1 MEKISIISDRIIRIG
16 FGLLFILVPLILTP
30 WNYELFEY
38 NKMMITYGLSS
49 LIIGAWLVNMIVR
62 NEIRI
67 RRTPLD
73 IPIILFVLSQLVS
86 TLFSMDPHVSWFGY
100 YSRFNGGM
108 FSVLTYVSLYY
119 AFVSNF
125 IPQSDHTS
133 EDRKWKIENGKNKK
147 FSIFNHPSSTPT
159 YLSSI
164 IYRLLT
170 VILITGLIVSLYGI
184 AEHFGIDKNI
194 WIQDVQNRVFSTLGQ
209 PNWLAAYLIALIPI
223 GYAMGLTRM
232 SNVKCQMSNQFQNSK
247 IKNINSLTSTLSFL
261 PLSSIFPALPA
272 GGYFLAS
279 ILFFTTLL
287 WTRSRSGFVAFAVAD
302 VVFWG
307 MILARCHLA
316 RQGDTFKK
324 IRRTAFFIH
333 TMFFLIIIVN
343 GVYVKQIDDWVTIA
357 SWKNRIS
364 KYLILNTKY
373 QLPASGT
380 PSPSLKS
387 EATTSSEN
395 QLDKTPSSPLIESGV
410 TDSGDIRKYVWQG
423 AVNAWRS
430 SFKTFFIGT
439 GTETYAF
446 AFYLYKP
453 IGHNLTSEWDF
464 LYNKAHNEYLNF
476 LATTGI
482 LGLGAYLIVIGS
494 FIFWFLKS
502 QILSQSSRAPKERG
516 DLYNKDCF
524 AIARNDILFIG
535 LFSGW
540 LSILITNFF
549 GFSVVITQ
557 LMFYLFPAM
566 IISLSPQFQNKYFMY
581 PIRWDIRTKKIAAG
595 GVALLSFFLLIALS
609 LTWYSDKQFTR
620 GYHLAR
626 SGYVPQAYQALSSA
640 IALNPTEP
648 IFHDEQGTILSTLA
662 LAAWKEN
669 EATMSQELATLSIK
683 ENDTAL
689 SISPNNVNFWKSRT
703 KIFYAL
709 SPIDPSYLKEA
720 INALEK
726 GLTLSPQDPKMY
738 YNLAILYGQAGLSDK
753 SLEFMKKSIELKP
766 NYRDGY
772 YGLFLLY
779 KEAGMPTEAQQTI
792 NEYLTKVD
800 PTDKEF
806 LELIQ

>member
-16 FGLLFILVPLILTP
+16 FGLLFTLVPLILTP

-38 NKMMITYGLSS
+38 NKMMVTYGLSS
-49 LIIGAWLVNMIVR
+49 VIIGAWLIKMIVG

-67 RRTPLD
+67 KRTPLD

-125 IPQSDHTS
+125 LPLS
-133 EDRKWKIENGKNKK
+133 K
-147 FSIFNHPSSTPT
+147 FEASTPIN
-159 YLSSI
+159 LSSI
-164 IYRLLT
+164 IHRLLQ
-170 VILITGLIVSLYGI
+170 VMLITGLIVSLYGI

-209 PNWLAAYLIALIPI
+209 PNWLAAYLMALIPL
-223 GYAMGLTRM
+223 AMALGLTQI
-232 SNVKCQMSNQFQNSK
+232 SNFKFQISNYKAIFQ
-247 IKNINSLTSTLSFL
+247 
-261 PLSSIFPALPA
+261 SIF
-272 GGYFLAS
+272 YFLLS
-279 ILFFTTLL
+279 IIYFLTLL

-302 VVFWG
+302 VVFW
-307 MILARCHLA
+307 I
-316 RQGDTFKK
+316 FVF
-324 IRRTAFFIH
+324 IRGIPLKGVALKRATIH
-333 TMFFLIIIVN
+333 PFLLIHAVFFLIVILN
-343 GVYVKQIDDWVTIA
+343 GVYVKQIDDWITIKA
-357 SWKNRIS
+357 WQQRFTQFQIS
-364 KYLILNTKY
+364 NFKFQIS
-373 QLPASGT
+373 PSGT
-380 PSPSLKS
+380 PSSSLKP

-395 QLDKTPSSPLIESGV
+395 QLDKTPSAPLIESGV
-410 TDSGDIRKYVWQG
+410 TESGDIRKYVWQG

-430 SFKTFFIGT
+430 SLKTLFIGT

-482 LGLGAYLIVIGS
+482 LGLGTYLIIIGS
-494 FIFWFLKS
+494 FIVWFVFHHNPLQQTYVIPAKAGILKIPG
-502 QILSQSSRAPKERG
+502 Q
-516 DLYNKDCF
+516 
-524 AIARNDILFIG
+524 ARDDGLLGRNETIIYG

-557 LMFYLFPAM
+557 LMFYLFPA
-566 IISLSPQFQNKYFMY
+566 IIFSLTDKDAPPPADGRGMMRPSYLTY
-581 PIRWDIRTKKIAAG
+581 PLDWQMKAKKIASAIIWIITILLV
-595 GVALLSFFLLIALS
+595 VALFV
-609 LTWYSDKQFTR
+609 TWYSDKQFAR

-626 SGYVPQAYQALSSA
+626 SGYKPQAYQALSSA
-640 IALNPTEP
+640 ITFNPTEP

-669 EATMSQELATLSIK
+669 QATMSQELATLSIK

-709 SPIDPSYLKEA
+709 SSVDPSFLKEA

-726 GLTLSPQDPKMY
+726 GLTLSPLDPKMY
-738 YNLAILYGQAGLSDK
+738 YNLAVLYGQAGLSDK
-753 SLEFMKKSIELKP
+753 SSEFMKKSIELKP
-766 NYRDGY
+766 NYREGY

-792 NEYLTKVD
+792 NEYLMKVD

-806 LELIQ
+806 QELIQ

>member
-38 NKMMITYGLSS
+38 NKMMVTYGLSS
-49 LIIGAWLVNMIVR
+49 VIIGAWLIKMIVG

-67 RRTPLD
+67 KRTPLD
-73 IPIILFVLSQLVS
+73 VPIILFVLSQLVS

-125 IPQSDHTS
+125 LPLS
-133 EDRKWKIENGKNKK
+133 K
-147 FSIFNHPSSTPT
+147 FEASTPIN
-159 YLSSI
+159 LSSI
-164 IYRLLT
+164 IHRLLQ
-170 VILITGLIVSLYGI
+170 VMLITGLIVSLYGI

-209 PNWLAAYLIALIPI
+209 PNWLAAYLMALIPLAMAFSL
-223 GYAMGLTRM
+223 YAL
-232 SNVKCQMSNQFQNSK
+232 
-247 IKNINSLTSTLSFL
+247 SLSHSEDRRQRAEDRSTFFSLVFSVFRF
-261 PLSSIFPALPA
+261 PFSVFYFVISIV
-272 GGYFLAS
+272 
-279 ILFFTTLL
+279 FFITLL

-302 VVFWG
+302 VVFW
-307 MILARCHLA
+307 I
-316 RQGDTFKK
+316 FVF
-324 IRRTAFFIH
+324 IRGIPLKGVALKRATIH
-333 TMFFLIIIVN
+333 PFLLIHAVFFLIVILN
-343 GVYVKQIDDWVTIA
+343 GVYVKQIDDWITIKA
-357 SWKNRIS
+357 WQQRFTKIS
-364 KYLILNTKY
+364 S
-373 QLPASGT
+373 P
-380 PSPSLKS
+380 PSQSM
-387 EATTSSEN
+387 EATSSN
-395 QLDKTPSSPLIESGV
+395 SAINNSSQPSAPLIESGV
-410 TDSGDIRKYVWQG
+410 TESGDIRKYVWQG

-430 SFKTFFIGT
+430 SLKTLFIGT

-482 LGLGAYLIVIGS
+482 LGLGTYLILIGV
-494 FIFWFLKS
+494 FIMWFIKVQL
-502 QILSQSSRAPKERG
+502 IPLSSRVLSNIEGRR

-557 LMFYLFPAM
+557 LMFYLFPA
-566 IISLSPQFQNKYFMY
+566 IIFSLTDKDAPPPADGRGMMRPSYLTY
-581 PIRWDIRTKKIAAG
+581 PLDWQMKAKKIASAIIWIITILLV
-595 GVALLSFFLLIALS
+595 VALFV
-609 LTWYSDKQFTR
+609 TWYSDKQFAR

-626 SGYVPQAYQALSSA
+626 SGYKPQAYQALSSA
-640 IALNPTEP
+640 ITFNPTEP

-669 EATMSQELATLSIK
+669 QATMSQELATLSIK

-709 SPIDPSYLKEA
+709 SSVDPSFLKEA

-726 GLTLSPQDPKMY
+726 GLTLSPLDPKMY
-738 YNLAILYGQAGLSDK
+738 YNLAVLYGQAGLSDK
-753 SLEFMKKSIELKP
+753 SSEFMKKSIELKP
-766 NYRDGY
+766 NYREGY

>member
-1 MEKISIISDRIIRIG
+1 
-16 FGLLFILVPLILTP
+16 
-30 WNYELFEY
+30 
-38 NKMMITYGLSS
+38 
-49 LIIGAWLVNMIVR
+49 
-62 NEIRI
+62 
-67 RRTPLD
+67 
-73 IPIILFVLSQLVS
+73 
-86 TLFSMDPHVSWFGY
+86 
-100 YSRFNGGM
+100 
-108 FSVLTYVSLYY
+108 
-119 AFVSNF
+119 
-125 IPQSDHTS
+125 
-133 EDRKWKIENGKNKK
+133 
-147 FSIFNHPSSTPT
+147 
-159 YLSSI
+159 
-164 IYRLLT
+164 
-170 VILITGLIVSLYGI
+170 
-184 AEHFGIDKNI
+184 
-194 WIQDVQNRVFSTLGQ
+194 
-209 PNWLAAYLIALIPI
+209 
-223 GYAMGLTRM
+223 
-232 SNVKCQMSNQFQNSK
+232 
-247 IKNINSLTSTLSFL
+247 
-261 PLSSIFPALPA
+261 
-272 GGYFLAS
+272 
-279 ILFFTTLL
+279 
-287 WTRSRSGFVAFAVAD
+287 
-302 VVFWG
+302 
-307 MILARCHLA
+307 
-316 RQGDTFKK
+316 
-324 IRRTAFFIH
+324 
-333 TMFFLIIIVN
+333 
-343 GVYVKQIDDWVTIA
+343 
-357 SWKNRIS
+357 
-364 KYLILNTKY
+364 
-373 QLPASGT
+373 
-380 PSPSLKS
+380 
-387 EATTSSEN
+387 
-395 QLDKTPSSPLIESGV
+395 
-410 TDSGDIRKYVWQG
+410 
-423 AVNAWRS
+423 
-430 SFKTFFIGT
+430 
-439 GTETYAF
+439 
-446 AFYLYKP
+446 YKP

-482 LGLGAYLIVIGS
+482 LGLGTYLVLIGI
-494 FIFWFLKS
+494 FVFWFVS
-502 QILSQSSRAPKERG
+502 YQIRSTKFE
-516 DLYNKDCF
+516 
-524 AIARNDILFIG
+524 ARNNIQIQNSKNISDFDIRISNLMPIA

-540 LSILITNFF
+540 LSVLITNFF

-581 PIRWDIRTKKIAAG
+581 PICWDIRTKKIAAG